1 MEKTKFCDNR
11 LAEEFDL
18 IVLVNN
24 AHKER
29 GLPSGTT
36 GRLTYSYTGRGRPVY
51 VLFLTD
57 DGAKREEALKLRDF
71 RVLDAEKRKDFFLIA
86 DYFKRVSFKRS
97 RTENDDA

>member
-11 LAEEFDL
+11 LAEELDV

-24 AHKER
+24 AHKCR

-36 GRLTYSYTGRGRPVY
+36 GRLTYSYTGRGRPLY
-51 VLFLTD
+51 GLFLTE
-57 DGAKREEALKLRDF
+57 DGVQEEALKLRDF

-86 DYFKRVSFKRS
+86 EYFKRVDLLRV
-97 RTENDDA
+97 R